1 MKLLEKDPR
10 KRLGYKNDAQELKN
24 HKFFRNIDWKILTE
38 KRYHAPMEPKVV
50 DKFDVSQ
57 FSEDFTNQPA
67 VDGPAESGPLTAANG
82 ANFFK
87 GKQSSISSYL
97 CINLLKFYS
106 LNSSKA

>member
-10 KRLGYKNDAQELKN
+10 KRLGYHNDAQELKK

-38 KRYHAPMEPKVV
+38 KRYHAPMEPKLD

-67 VDGPAESGPLTAANG
+67 VDGPAESGPLTASNG
-82 ANFFK
+82 QNFFK
-87 GKQSSISSYL
+87 GNDFFSSIA
-97 CINLLKFYS
+97 LL
-106 LNSSKA
+106 N